1 MTEKQFP
8 KKWLKK
14 VQESGWQEA
23 ADSMGTDELKRKI
36 VEFEKAISEQ
46 EYLMEEDE
54 FLQKLKTD
62 MKERKAIYMEPIGE
76 LVANIKYSVFALES
90 RGEVVAKGMDGKG

>member
-1 MTEKQFP
+1 MSEKEFP

-14 VQESGWQEA
+14 VQDSGWQEA

-46 EYLMEEDE
+46 EHLMDKDQELER
-54 FLQKLKTD
+54 LKKET
-62 MKERKAIYMEPIGE
+62 KERKAIYMEPIGE
-76 LVANIKYSVFALES
+76 LVANIKYAVYVLDG
-90 RGEVVAKGMDGKG
+90 RGDKVAKIND